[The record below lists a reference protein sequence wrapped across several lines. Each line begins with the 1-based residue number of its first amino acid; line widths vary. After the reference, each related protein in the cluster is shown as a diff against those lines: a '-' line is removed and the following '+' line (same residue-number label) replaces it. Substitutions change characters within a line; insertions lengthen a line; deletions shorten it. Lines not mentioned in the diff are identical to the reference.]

1 MRAAAPGPARYARSE
16 IFAPAEPA
24 GFVPIETHR
33 ISTNGLTLNV
43 QSTGSGPPVLL
54 LHGFPDSSA
63 LWDEVT
69 PHLVAA
75 GYHVIA
81 PDLRGFG
88 DSDAPAGVRHYA
100 LAAIVTDLVTLL
112 DNACPNARVNVV
124 GHDWGSVAAWC
135 LALAH
140 PQRFAAGVAISVGHP
155 REYALAGWEQKR
167 KGLYTLAWQARGRAE
182 SRLSRDDFAGLRR
195 WAWQH
200 PRIDECVRRMS
211 RPGRLTAGLNWYRAN
226 LARVLFGSWPKC
238 AVPMLGIW
246 SSDDDFLAEDQMQ
259 RSARRM
265 NAPWEYVRIDRAG
278 HWLPLEHPQTVARL
292 AVDWFHRQEGGS

>member
-1 MRAAAPGPARYARSE
+1 
-16 IFAPAEPA
+16 
-24 GFVPIETHR
+24 VR
-33 ISTNGLTLNV
+33 I
-43 QSTGSGPPVLL
+43 TGSGSPVLL
-54 LHGFPDSSA
+54 LHGFPDSAA

-75 GYHVIA
+75 GYRVIA

-88 DSDAPAGVRHYA
+88 DSDAPAGVRQYA
-100 LAAIVTDLVTLL
+100 LPTIIADLVALL
-112 DNACPNARVNVV
+112 DHACPSARVHVV

-135 LALAH
+135 LALAQ
-140 PQRFAAGVAISVGHP
+140 PQRVASGVAISVGHP

-167 KGLYTLAWQARGRAE
+167 KGLYTLAWQARGLAE
-182 SRLSRDDFAGLRR
+182 SRLSHGDFAGLRR
-195 WAWQH
+195 WARQH

-226 LARVLFGSWPKC
+226 LASVMFGTWPKC
-238 AVPMLGIW
+238 AAPMLGIW

-265 NAPWEYVRIDRAG
+265 NAPWQYVRIDGAG
-278 HWLPLEHPQTVARL
+278 HWLPLEQPQTVARL
-292 AVDWFHRQEGGS
+292 ALDWFHRQEAGS

>member
-1 MRAAAPGPARYARSE
+1 MRAAAPGLTRYARSE

-33 ISTNGLTLNV
+33 IAINGLTLNV
-43 QSTGSGPPVLL
+43 QSAGSGPPVLL
-54 LHGFPDSSA
+54 LHGFPDSAA

-69 PHLVAA
+69 PRLVAA

-88 DSDAPAGVRHYA
+88 DSDAPAGVRQYA
-100 LAAIVTDLVTLL
+100 LAAIVADLVTLL
-112 DNACPNARVNVV
+112 EHACPGDRVNVV

-140 PQRFAAGVAISVGHP
+140 PQRVAAGVAISVGHP

-195 WAWQH
+195 WARQH

-278 HWLPLEHPQTVARL
+278 HWLPLEHPETVARL
-292 AVDWFHRQEGGS
+292 AVDWFHRHESGS